1 MWYDWVD
8 LARVTGHCLLLAPR
22 LCLPQLAARD
32 GILSRVDH
40 DGVIDWKHFPRYW
53 PFVRGI
59 HRSLVNS
66 PHKVQWRGALTVFFD
81 VHLYKRLSKLSI
93 RPWFKTPSRSLWCH
107 CNAMISMPYAIDACG
122 HIYASVNLVII
133 GAGITVIRRSGH
145 CDAHASIELHAL
157 FTWATLYHF
166 SNFSRLYLL
175 WDWHCGDTKPSG
187 THWWRHRCDRWLLRS
202 FMTVVILPVG
212 LWWGRGSP
220 YLAPHAPYFADH
232 QRCDIL
238 WQTNNP
244 STSPVIRHGWFPWP
258 PEPVWYGTAHDCQ
271 HSQWAPSAP
280 CGVGR
285 TLYWQLP
292 PSRPSCW

>member
-1 MWYDWVD
+1 M
-8 LARVTGHCLLLAPR
+8 LFN
-22 LCLPQLAARD
+22 
-32 GILSRVDH
+32 
-40 DGVIDWKHFPRYW
+40 ID
-53 PFVRGI
+53 
-59 HRSLVNS
+59 
-66 PHKVQWRGALTVFFD
+66 
-81 VHLYKRLSKLSI
+81 
-93 RPWFKTPSRSLWCH
+93 
-107 CNAMISMPYAIDACG
+107 M
-122 HIYASVNLVII
+122 
-133 GAGITVIRRSGH
+133 
-145 CDAHASIELHAL
+145 HASIELHAL

-271 HSQWAPSAP
+271 HSQMSTLSALWGGANSVLTAASIEAIMLVKRWYGACTAPDGCTRCA
-280 CGVGR
+280 
-285 TLYWQLP
+285 
-292 PSRPSCW
+292 

>member
-1 MWYDWVD
+1 MAPR
-8 LARVTGHCLLLAPR
+8 LLLLAPR

-133 GAGITVIRRSGH
+133 GSGITVIRRSGH
-145 CDAHASIELHAL
+145 YNDVTWSSWHLKSPTIRLLH
-157 FTWATLYHF
+157 
-166 SNFSRLYLL
+166 
-175 WDWHCGDTKPSG
+175 CV
-187 THWWRHRCDRWLLRS
+187 S
-202 FMTVVILPVG
+202 FGYILP
-212 LWWGRGSP
+212 
-220 YLAPHAPYFADH
+220 
-232 QRCDIL
+232 CICC
-238 WQTNNP
+238 NN
-244 STSPVIRHGWFPWP
+244 I
-258 PEPVWYGTAHDCQ
+258 
-271 HSQWAPSAP
+271 
-280 CGVGR
+280 
-285 TLYWQLP
+285 
-292 PSRPSCW
+292 